1 MITSY
6 KKYTKI
12 MMFGILF
19 SFARSITVL
28 FANIMTNY
36 NFEKRFSLNNNYS
49 LEEEHYIIYVKDD
62 LR

>member
-1 MITSY
+1 
-6 KKYTKI
+6 

-28 FANIMTNY
+28 FASIMTNY
-36 NFEKRFSLNNNYS
+36 NFEKKFSLNNNYS
-49 LEEEHYIIYVKDD
+49 LEDEHYIIYVKDD